1 MYTYNAE
8 LVRVIDGDTV
18 VAMIDLG
25 FSTWVKRTIRFYGI
39 DAYESRTR
47 DKEEKVKG
55 LAAKKLVS
63 DILEEF
69 DGKFLLQSH
78 GVGKFGRCLGTLMVI
93 NEADET
99 ININKRLINEGLA
112 VKYNGGSR

>member
-8 LVRVIDGDTV
+8 LIRVIDGDTV

-25 FSTWVKRTIRFYGI
+25 FSTWTKKTIRFYGI

-55 LAAKKLVS
+55 LAAKKLVV
-63 DILEEF
+63 DLLEEH
-69 DGKFLLQSH
+69 DGKFTLQSH
-78 GVGKFGRCLGTLMVI
+78 GVGKFGRCLGTLMVV

-99 ININKRLINEGLA
+99 ININKRLITEGLA
-112 VKYNGGSR
+112 VEYHGGSR

>member
-8 LVRVIDGDTV
+8 LIRVIDGDTV

-47 DKEEKVKG
+47 DKDEKVKG
-55 LAAKKLVS
+55 LAAKKLVQ
-63 DILEEF
+63 DILEEH
-69 DGKFLLQSH
+69 DGKFILRSH
-78 GVGKFGRCLGTLMVI
+78 GVGKFGRCLGTLEVV
-93 NEADET
+93 NQADET
-99 ININKRLINEGLA
+99 ININKRLITEGLA
-112 VKYNGGSR
+112 VEYFGGSR

>member
-1 MYTYNAE
+1 MYKYSAE

-25 FSTWVKRTIRFYGI
+25 FSTWTKKTIRFYGI

-55 LAAKKLVS
+55 LAAKKFVQ
-63 DILEEF
+63 DIL
-69 DGKFLLQSH
+69 DDSAGKFILQSH
-78 GVGKFGRCLGTLMVI
+78 GVGKFGRCLGTLLVD

-99 ININKRLINEGLA
+99 VNINKALITEGLA
-112 VKYNGGSR
+112 VEYHGGTR

>member
-1 MYTYNAE
+1 MYKYNAE

-55 LAAKKLVS
+55 IAAKNRVIEL
-63 DILEEF
+63 LEDSGSIF
-69 DGKFLLQSH
+69 TLQSH
-78 GVGKFGRCLGTLMVI
+78 GIGKFGRCLGTLLI
-93 NEADET
+93 DNEADET
-99 ININKRLINEGLA
+99 ININKLLVTEGLA
-112 VKYNGGSR
+112 VNYFGGSR